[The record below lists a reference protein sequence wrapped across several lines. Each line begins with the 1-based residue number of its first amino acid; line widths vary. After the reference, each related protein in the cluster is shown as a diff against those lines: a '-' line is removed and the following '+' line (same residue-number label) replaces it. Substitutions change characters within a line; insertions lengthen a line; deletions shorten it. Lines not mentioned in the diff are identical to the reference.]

1 MITINFISKFSNRPM
16 HFFGVLGSLSFLAG
30 FIISV
35 YLVCTKYFGHV
46 YVSMTRRP
54 LFYLGILAMIVGV
67 QLFSTGF
74 LAEMITSTQRDKRVY
89 SISERI

>member
-1 MITINFISKFSNRPM
+1 
-16 HFFGVLGSLSFLAG
+16 
-30 FIISV
+30 
-35 YLVCTKYFGHV
+35 
-46 YVSMTRRP
+46 MTSRP

-89 SISERI
+89 SISERIKA